1 MPSRAGMR
9 ASPRLVGNAWK
20 SCRGVYGASSRAS
33 SSVVSWM
40 SREATHESL
49 AADSYEPIIGARAML
64 LAANE
69 AAGTIRPGLDPDDVL
84 LMMGF
89 LWPIDPR
96 ATGGPARIKRSRHTF
111 SVAAVI
117 GRPGSGVVPI

>member
-1 MPSRAGMR
+1 
-9 ASPRLVGNAWK
+9 
-20 SCRGVYGASSRAS
+20 
-33 SSVVSWM
+33 M

-49 AADSYEPIIGARAML
+49 AADSYEPIIGALAML

-89 LWPIDPR
+89 LWPIDPQSDWR
-96 ATGGPARIKRSRHTF
+96 TRSD
-111 SVAAVI
+111 
-117 GRPGSGVVPI
+117 

>member
-1 MPSRAGMR
+1 MASILPGLVHSARGGQAPAGRMPSRAEMR

-49 AADSYEPIIGARAML
+49 AADSYEPIIGALAML

-89 LWPIDPR
+89 LWPIDPQSDWR
-96 ATGGPARIKRSRHTF
+96 TRSN
-111 SVAAVI
+111 
-117 GRPGSGVVPI
+117 